1 LASLLIQVAFS
12 MPTLVTPEAPPSLP
26 ETPACAHC
34 GRMMRLQG
42 SSSSQHCDKLEQF
55 RYVCDC
61 GWAMDKVMAHSI

>member
-1 LASLLIQVAFS
+1 MGILPSTVAFS
-12 MPTLVTPEAPPSLP
+12 MPTLVTPEALSLP
-26 ETPACAHC
+26 ETPACVHC

-42 SSSSQHCDKLEQF
+42 SSPSQHYDNLEQF